1 MPQNCIY
8 INTPPL
14 PPSDERLKTMNST
27 SATRPRRGLLTSEP
41 IILIALILAGLYF
54 AREVLIPLAMALTLN
69 FLLTPLVMQFEKL
82 RLRRVPAVIL
92 VLIMTSAVVGG
103 VGWIV
108 TRQLISVVN
117 DLPNY
122 TDNIHDKMESLHA
135 PAGGEISQTMSSLRA
150 IGDAFTPGASKP
162 APPPVTPSLVHGS
175 RRAREAAKLKQ
186 QDDSQPTPVT
196 VIAPAESSRQY
207 ITDLLTPIAKPLGML
222 GMVLIFTIYML
233 LKREDLRNRLLLLA
247 GVGRLNLMTQA
258 LNDAAERISRYLVI
272 NVLVNASYGVIFAIG
287 LYLLHVP
294 NATLWGALLAILR
307 MVPYVGTMIVGTAT
321 LGYTLAIFASW
332 WHPLWVFLLFAV
344 LEIAI
349 SNFVEPHL
357 YGSHTGISAL
367 ALVTMALVW
376 TLLWGWP
383 GLVVSTPLTVC
394 LIVFGR
400 YLPQMSFVHILLGD
414 EAELAPEAKFYER
427 LLATDQTE
435 AHNIADRFLDRHSLI
450 DLYDSVVMPS
460 LAMTE
465 QDRHKGVLDEVRA
478 SYLFQSATELIAEL
492 TDYRSTASI
501 DIPCPEDTRPAHAI
515 PVVCVPANDQADE
528 IAATMFA
535 QLLEQCGHKT
545 LLLPA
550 GALSAEILSRLAE
563 ESETILCISAVP
575 PFAFAHARKL
585 ALRLRQSLP
594 SNRIIVG
601 LWGSGGDKDALRE
614 RFGQARPNVIV
625 GSLHEA
631 LELVKEIEQTG
642 RISPLLSTVER

>member
-1 MPQNCIY
+1 M
-8 INTPPL
+8 
-14 PPSDERLKTMNST
+14 
-27 SATRPRRGLLTSEP
+27 TRPRRGLLSNEP
-41 IILIALILAGLYF
+41 IILLALVLSGLYF

-69 FLLTPLVMQFEKL
+69 FLLTPLVIQFEKL

-92 VLIMTSAVVGG
+92 VLIMASAVVGG

-135 PAGGEISQTMSSLRA
+135 PASGEIGQTISSLRA
-150 IGDAFTPGASKP
+150 IGAALTPGNATP
-162 APPPVTPSLVHGS
+162 AAPIPPTPSLVHRG
-175 RRAREAAKLKQ
+175 RRVEETEKLKQ
-186 QDDSQPTPVT
+186 EEEEGKPTPVT
-196 VIAPAESSRQY
+196 VVAPTESSRQY
-207 ITDLLTPIAKPLGML
+207 FSELLEPIVKPLGTL

-247 GVGRLNLMTQA
+247 GFGRLNLMTQA
-258 LNDAAERISRYLVI
+258 LNDAAERISRYLVV
-272 NVLVNASYGVIFAIG
+272 NVLVNASYGVVFSLG

-307 MVPYVGTMIVGTAT
+307 MVPYVGTMMVGTVT
-321 LGYTLAIFASW
+321 LVYTLAIFSSW

-344 LEIAI
+344 LEIAV

-400 YLPQMSFVHILLGD
+400 YLPQMSFLHILLGD

-427 LLATDQTE
+427 LLATDQAE
-435 AHNIADRFLDRHSLI
+435 AHQIADRFLDNHSLV
-450 DLYDSVVMPS
+450 DLYDAVVMPA
-460 LAMTE
+460 LTMTE
-465 QDRHKGVLDEVRA
+465 QDRHKGVLDEVRS

-492 TDYRSTASI
+492 TDYRSPASLES
-501 DIPCPEDTRPAHAI
+501 DCAPGPSSSRST
-515 PVVCVPANDQADE
+515 PVVCLPANDQADE

-550 GALSAEILSRLAE
+550 AALSQEILTRLAE
-563 ESETILCISAVP
+563 ETETILCISAVP

-594 SNRIIVG
+594 GNRIMVG
-601 LWGSGGDKDALRE
+601 LWGSAGDKDALRE
-614 RFGQARPNVIV
+614 RFGQARPDVIV
-625 GSLHEA
+625 GSLSNA
-631 LELVKEIEQTG
+631 LDLVGEMEKSPNPAPQLSVMEQ
-642 RISPLLSTVER
+642 